1 MTIKKDGSLNQIRI
15 FALVQLSSWI
25 YRHHKVKSIKA
36 MAEMAKVNP
45 STLSSIKNGSVKSI
59 SLNRIFAIMDN
70 LNINYTFQMVRRKGI
85 TSYSFQMDVYNVRK
99 ADTRDKEV
107 SYQEEYNQLRSHHQL
122 NETSFD
128 NVVHL

>member
-15 FALVQLSSWI
+15 FALVQLSSWV
-25 YRHHKVKSIKA
+25 YRNHKVKSIKA

-45 STLSSIKNGSVKSI
+45 STLSSIKNGSVRSI

-70 LNINYTFQMVRRKGI
+70 LNINYTFQMVRRRGI

-99 ADTRDKEV
+99 SDTRELEV
-107 SYQEEYNQLRSHHQL
+107 SYQDEYNQLRSHHQL
-122 NETSFD
+122 NEASFS
-128 NVVHL
+128 NVFHL